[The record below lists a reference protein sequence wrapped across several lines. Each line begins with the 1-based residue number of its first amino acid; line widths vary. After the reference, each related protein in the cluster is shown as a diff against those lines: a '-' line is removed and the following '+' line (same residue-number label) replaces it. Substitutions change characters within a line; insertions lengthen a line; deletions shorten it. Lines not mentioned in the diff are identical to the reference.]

1 MKSAVRKPYSFSL
14 PLVVAVAWSCLMLT
28 AAPVA
33 AAEGAPAKLG
43 ASDLMELSIED
54 LMSIEVTSLAR
65 KPKKLSD
72 TSAAVFV
79 ITQDDIRRSGI
90 TSIPEALRLAP
101 GIQVAKLSQ
110 SRWAISARGFNSR
123 FANKLLV
130 MIDGRTLY
138 SPTTNGVFWEL
149 QDVVLEDIDRIEV
162 IRGPGGSLWGANA
175 VNGVIN
181 ILTKKARDTQGIMAS
196 GLVGTQESGGTL
208 RYGGTIGQDL
218 QYRVYGKYRNFD
230 TSFHPLGA
238 HDDWR
243 SGQSGFRMD
252 WDAST
257 QDTFTVQGDYFVS
270 EAGQQFMVP
279 TLTPPTFTR
288 TQNGDTAMTHANV
301 LARWK
306 RQLGEGSDL
315 ALQFYWHKT
324 NFNDLVYKDRVN
336 TYDLDFQHR
345 FPLVPGQEIVWGLG
359 YRLAAMETNNSTSV
373 TLSTAPKKDLS
384 LYTAFLQDE
393 IQLIKERLAL
403 TVGAKILHNEFT
415 GLEYQPNARLHW
427 TVTPTQ
433 SAWLAVSRAVKTPG
447 RFESEASVNIFGTTG
462 GFGRLVNNPHLRS
475 EQLVAYEVGYR
486 VQPIERLSLDLAT
499 FYNTYTRLLG
509 TQSVGGGNVVF
520 VNNMSGDTYGLEAAI
535 DWRMLDWWRF
545 RTSYSYLQMILDGPS
560 GTTSTGI
567 TTASNPQN
575 QFSIRSITNI
585 TKHVEF
591 DAWLRYVGPLA
602 AQNVPGYTTMD
613 LRLGWSPS
621 PNLELALVG
630 QNLLDKTHPE
640 FFSRDVQ
647 SQQTEVQRSVY
658 GKVTWRW

>member
-1 MKSAVRKPYSFSL
+1 M
-14 PLVVAVAWSCLMLT
+14 PLVAAVAWSCLVLT
-28 AAPVA
+28 AAPLA
-33 AAEGAPAKLG
+33 AAESAPAKLDAG
-43 ASDLMELSIED
+43 GLMELSIED
-54 LMSIEVTSLAR
+54 LMSIEVTSLSK
-65 KPKKLSD
+65 KPQKLSD
-72 TSAAVFV
+72 AAAAIFV

-101 GIQVAKLSQ
+101 GIQVAKLNQ
-110 SRWAISARGFNSR
+110 GRWAISSRGFNSR

-130 MIDGRTLY
+130 MIDGRTVY

-181 ILTKKARDTQGIMAS
+181 ILTKKARDTQGFMAS

-208 RYGGTIGQDL
+208 RYGGKIGQDL

-230 TSFHPLGA
+230 TAFHPLGA
-238 HDDWR
+238 HDDWQG
-243 SGQSGFRMD
+243 GQGGFRMD

-257 QDTFTVQGDYFVS
+257 RDSFTLSGDYFKG
-270 EAGQQFMVP
+270 EAGQQFQIP
-279 TLTPPTFTR
+279 TRTPPRFSR
-288 TQNGDTAMTHANV
+288 TEDANTTQEHNN
-301 LARWK
+301 LNLRWK
-306 RQLGEGSDL
+306 RQLGQGSDL
-315 ALQFYWHKT
+315 ALQFYWDRT
-324 NFNDLVYKDRVN
+324 NFNDITFKDRVN

-345 FPLVPGQEIVWGLG
+345 FPLIPGQEIVWGLG
-359 YRLAAMETNNSTSV
+359 YRLMAMEANNSTTTTILTS
-373 TLSTAPKKDLS
+373 PKKDLS
-384 LYTAFLQDE
+384 LYTVFLQDE

-403 TVGAKILHNEFT
+403 TVGAKILHNEYT
-415 GLEYQPNARLHW
+415 GFEYQPSARLHW

-447 RFESEASVNIFGTTG
+447 RFESETSVNIFGTPG
-462 GFGRLVNNPHLRS
+462 GFGQLVSNPQLRS
-475 EQLVAYEVGYR
+475 ERVVAYEIGYR
-486 VQPIERLSLDLAT
+486 IQPIDRFSLDLAT

-509 TQSVGGGNVVF
+509 TQSVGRGNVMF

-545 RTSYSYLQMILDGPS
+545 RSSYSYLQMILDSPF
-560 GTTSTGI
+560 GTTTAGT

-575 QFSIRSITNI
+575 QFSIRSITNV
-585 TKHVEF
+585 TKNVEF

-630 QNLLDKTHPE
+630 QNLLDKMHPE
-640 FFSRDVQ
+640 FFSREVQ
-647 SQQTEVQRSVY
+647 SQLTEVQRSIY